1 MGSNDGRPTTPPELW
16 QRTPHTAEST
26 GYRRL
31 GRRVAAL
38 VIRGFPRSFG
48 LFELAALGSI
58 EWMRRHL
65 AIINELER
73 TRREARADV
82 LTVLD
87 FGGADGSLG
96 RAMRLYR
103 LERHYRIVTADI
115 EKPEAPAQE
124 SPNVGFILLDPDG
137 KLPATD
143 QAFDVVVSSDV
154 FEHIPSTERQRWA
167 AELGRVAR
175 LGQVHSVP
183 ADSADKRWA
192 STETDREF
200 GSWYEDTFGL
210 PERWTSEHLATG
222 APSVEELRS
231 IFPGVAVSGI
241 VNCGVWQSSMRAKYG
256 PKDPLSRLKFALYYA
271 ANLRRME
278 HQPPYKN
285 ALLVMRPAPPPRV
298 EAHDAA

>member
-1 MGSNDGRPTTPPELW
+1 
-16 QRTPHTAEST
+16 
-26 GYRRL
+26 
-31 GRRVAAL
+31 
-38 VIRGFPRSFG
+38 
-48 LFELAALGSI
+48 
-58 EWMRRHL
+58 MRRHL

-96 RAMRLYR
+96 RAMRMYR

-115 EKPEAPAQE
+115 EEPDAPAQE
-124 SPNVGFILLDPDG
+124 PPNVGFILLDPNG

-200 GSWYEDTFGL
+200 GRWYEDTFGH

-231 IFPGVAVSGI
+231 IFPGVDVSGI
-241 VNCGVWQSSMRAKYG
+241 VNCDVWQSSMRAKFG
-256 PKDPLSRLKFALYYA
+256 PKGPLSRLKFALYYA

-285 ALLVMRPAPPPRV
+285 ALLVMRPGPAPRE